1 MNLNILGY
9 LIYIILTAWIILRV
23 GHQLYRNGIVF
34 VNHLYPNHE
43 TLCLQTN
50 KILLTGYYLVNLGY
64 ATLTLSQWETI
75 VNSTQLV
82 ETIAFRTAIILSI
95 LTVLHYG
102 NLIMLTLYFKKT
114 IL

>member
-9 LIYIILTAWIILRV
+9 LVYLLLTAWIILWV

-34 VNHLYPNHE
+34 VNHLYPHHE
-43 TLCLQTN
+43 SLCLQTN

-75 VNSTQLV
+75 VNSTQLI
-82 ETIAFRTAIILSI
+82 ETIAYRTAIILSI

-102 NLIMLTLYFKKT
+102 NLITLSLYFKKQ
-114 IL
+114 L

>member
-9 LIYIILTAWIILRV
+9 VIYLFLTVWIILRV

-50 KILLTGYYLVNLGY
+50 IILLTGYYLVNIGY
-64 ATLTLSQWETI
+64 ATLTISAWETI
-75 VNSTQLV
+75 LNATQLI
-82 ETIAFRTAIILSI
+82 EIIALKTATILCI
-95 LTVLHYG
+95 LTVLHYL
-102 NLIMLTLYFKKT
+102 NLITITLYFKKT
-114 IL
+114 IV